1 VYRRGPGAVRLSE
14 TYEAPEFR
22 VDARREG
29 PVATVAVVG
38 ELDIATGPELQ
49 AAINALEPGYE
60 ELVIDLSECSF
71 FASSGISILL
81 EENARAARE
90 GFRMV
95 VVKAPA
101 SAQRIFDLTSL
112 EKLIEFRD

>member
-1 VYRRGPGAVRLSE
+1 MTE
-14 TYEAPEFR
+14 THEAPEFR
-22 VDARREG
+22 LDARREG
-29 PVATVAVVG
+29 PVATVAVIG

-49 AAINALEPGYE
+49 AAIEALEPGCE
-60 ELVIDLSECSF
+60 ELVVDLSECSF

-81 EENARAARE
+81 EENARAARD
-90 GFRMV
+90 GFRLV

-112 EKLIEFRD
+112 EKLITFRD

>member
-1 VYRRGPGAVRLSE
+1 MRLTE

-29 PVATVAVVG
+29 PVATVAVIG

-49 AAINALEPGYE
+49 AAIDALEPGYE
-60 ELVIDLSECSF
+60 ELIVDLSECSF

-81 EENARAARE
+81 EENARAARD
-90 GFRMV
+90 GFRLV

-101 SAQRIFDLTSL
+101 SAQRIFELTSL
-112 EKLIEFRD
+112 ERIITFRE